1 MFSIAEIAKTF
12 IIDNFTPLTSCVYS
26 KQVSITQAEIDA
38 RYWVAWGGTI
48 DYNQE
53 YRQEI
58 TDVTI

>member
-12 IIDNFTPLTSCVYS
+12 IIDNFTPLTSWVYS

-58 TDVTI
+58 TDVII